1 MIKQFIKSLLGEKN
15 TQRVIRLKSSVEAA
29 KSAWRSFGNTQPEKS
44 SLTTSLLISVHMLEK
59 ASVIG
64 NVKYL
69 GAVKYND
76 LINKISCL
84 IEMGV
89 PPEDFSIAESVAVIK
104 STLALL
110 SGHEDAKSQLE
121 ALISKH
127 NIPLNLKGGSEKIP
141 SAEILKHINFDF
153 HGFVSSRHSVRKFK
167 DTIISREKIYDIVR
181 DASYY
186 PSACNRQPCKV
197 YFSEDREKIADII
210 KLGADGF
217 LAAGIH
223 DCLIVTCDRA
233 LLSPRELDDQEY
245 INGGIFLGYL
255 VMSIHAHGLG
265 ACLFQCTR
273 ASIGKQDRIRRRFG
287 ISGSEVIVCCI
298 GIGEL
303 EDEVSCACAQRRP
316 VETVAVNLDS

>member
-76 LINKISCL
+76 LINKISRL
-84 IEMGV
+84 IETGV

-104 STLALL
+104 STL
-110 SGHEDAKSQLE
+110 
-121 ALISKH
+121 
-127 NIPLNLKGGSEKIP
+127 
-141 SAEILKHINFDF
+141 
-153 HGFVSSRHSVRKFK
+153 
-167 DTIISREKIYDIVR
+167 
-181 DASYY
+181 
-186 PSACNRQPCKV
+186 
-197 YFSEDREKIADII
+197 
-210 KLGADGF
+210 
-217 LAAGIH
+217 
-223 DCLIVTCDRA
+223 
-233 LLSPRELDDQEY
+233 
-245 INGGIFLGYL
+245 
-255 VMSIHAHGLG
+255 
-265 ACLFQCTR
+265 
-273 ASIGKQDRIRRRFG
+273 RRRFG